1 MAANQDNIQDTRTE
15 LAELLKKKEEL
26 AVSIYTTLLF
36 KIYKL
41 INLE

>member
-26 AVSIYTTLLF
+26 AVSI
-36 KIYKL
+36 
-41 INLE
+41 